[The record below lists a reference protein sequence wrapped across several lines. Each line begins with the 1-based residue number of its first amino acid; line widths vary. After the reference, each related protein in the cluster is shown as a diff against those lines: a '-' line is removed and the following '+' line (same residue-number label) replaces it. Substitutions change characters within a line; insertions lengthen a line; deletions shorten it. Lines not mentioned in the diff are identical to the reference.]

1 MSVGGDQPIARSTSR
16 DRAER
21 RVRIRAPEPPI
32 PAAPS
37 PTPSRPNNSSYWSR
51 TSFKL
56 TKPKPTKAKYLTR
69 SEMMGIC
76 LSVLMS
82 MLIALMIGAFIYI
95 GTPII
100 LKHAGYFLEDMLMLS
115 NLAKGASPNPPRAA
129 PSPSPPLS
137 HLTLSLDQFRTEYL
151 HSKQP
156 VLFTLQE
163 DTGFLQQLK
172 NLLDNFTHEHNFSVH
187 SMSYFLDGGAA
198 EHIGDEYVPART
210 TDVSLREYMRTPYV
224 PIAPYQHV
232 GVGAAPFPL
241 DALDAQK
248 ADVCSEQQAAC
259 SPLLSLISSLHPSP
273 QLSVT
278 VSHAHPLA
286 SGPPL
291 HAHASASLSL
301 LLRGR
306 KRWVVLPPRSDA
318 LGNPLL
324 NLEANFPAQQGV
336 PAEAVQFEQ
345 LAGQWVFVPPD

>member
-21 RVRIRAPEPPI
+21 RVRMRAPEPPL

-37 PTPSRPNNSSYWSR
+37 PTPSRPNNSNNSSYWSR

-69 SEMMGIC
+69 SEMMGIF

-100 LKHAGYFLEDMLMLS
+100 IKHAGYFLEDMLMLS
-115 NLAKGASPNPPRAA
+115 NLAKGSSPNPPRAA
-129 PSPSPPLS
+129 PSPSPSPPLS
-137 HLTLSLDQFRTEYL
+137 PVTLSLDQFRTEYL

-156 VLFTLQE
+156 VLFTLHE
-163 DTGFLQQLK
+163 DTGFLQQLQ
-172 NLLDNFTHEHNFSVH
+172 NLLDNFTHEQNFSVH

-198 EHIGDEYVPART
+198 GHIGDEYVPVRT
-210 TDVSLREYMRTPYV
+210 INVSLREYMRSPYV

-232 GVGAAPFPL
+232 GVGSAPFPL

-248 ADVCSEQQAAC
+248 ADVCTEQQAAC

-273 QLSVT
+273 QLSLT

-291 HAHASASLSL
+291 HAHAGASLSL
-301 LLRGR
+301 LLR
-306 KRWVVLPPRSDA
+306 
-318 LGNPLL
+318 
-324 NLEANFPAQQGV
+324 
-336 PAEAVQFEQ
+336 
-345 LAGQWVFVPPD
+345 